1 MHAMEAHRAGK
12 EVLQGCNFKQGGFL
26 RVGSPQA
33 KDGTGHVHSCAKK
46 VQAKRVKRRD
56 LQCAH
61 TTLGAGERGC
71 QESGRS

>member
-1 MHAMEAHRAGK
+1 MPWRHTE
-12 EVLQGCNFKQGGFL
+12 QGRKCYRDAIFKQGGFL

-46 VQAKRVKRRD
+46 VQAKRVKCRD
-56 LQCAH
+56 LECAH